1 MAISLTSL
9 APTGQPWGAAG
20 RWGASPGGGAP
31 PGLRPWGQSHA
42 FGAPGYTTSAWLQA
56 EEAAQRANRDANA
69 NWAAQ
74 QNAWNAGNAGWGG
87 PGTQTGNSSPFT
99 AETLTRNPEL
109 AAILNRIYPQIDALS
124 TDPNRNQTVIQRNVR
139 APEVEAAAQGA
150 LTQQQADA
158 HNNAQSI
165 RDFTTSWM
173 AAQPAATATANQEAG
188 AIGRLYDGSYAGDL
202 AENRRETGIL
212 TTQNLMR
219 RLGQISA
226 SGNLGELS
234 RGGVT
239 NSFDQANLL
248 GEAARA
254 SLARDL
260 EFQGQERADIS
271 DVMNRQTGAAG
282 LRQRLIDAVLQ
293 RPLVPIQAGQAT
305 SAADLNRLSG
315 VSNLILGNNVFT
327 PQSQAQL
334 IQQVQQLLSGQAS
347 LDPAANYRYVQGN
360 FPDSYPG
367 MAPQSNLRLPNIDL
381 GGGGTSFDQLLASLN
396 GSGGAQ
402 PSFPQ
407 ASVNR
412 VLNPSGF
419 GSYNDVVAGDPT
431 GRSQN
436 NQRNARLAELMQ
448 SFAAMG
454 YDPNAIMNWLSN
466 LSPEALARVPMGG
479 FE

>member
-1 MAISLTSL
+1 MAVSLLNL
-9 APTGQPWGAAG
+9 APPGPWGAAG
-20 RWGASPGGGAP
+20 RWGGIPGAGAQP
-31 PGLRPWGQSHA
+31 VLRPWGQNHP
-42 FGAPGYTTSAWLQA
+42 FGAPGYATSAWLQA
-56 EEAAQRANRDANA
+56 EEAAQRANRDATA
-69 NWAAQ
+69 NWAARN
-74 QNAWNAGNAGWGG
+74 NAWNAGNAGWGG
-87 PGTQTGNSSPFT
+87 PGTATGNSSPFT

-124 TDPNRNQTVIQRNVR
+124 TDPNRNQTVVQRNVK

-188 AIGRLYDGSYAGDL
+188 AVGRLYDGGYAGDL

-226 SGNLGELS
+226 AGNLGELS

-260 EFQGQERADIS
+260 EFQGQERADIA

-305 SAADLNRLSG
+305 SAADLSRLSG
-315 VSNLILGNNVFT
+315 VSNLIMGNNVFT

-334 IQQVQQLLSGQAS
+334 IQQMQQLLSGQAS
-347 LDPAANYRYVQGN
+347 IDPAAYHRYVRGN
-360 FPDSYPG
+360 FPDALPG
-367 MAPQSNLRLPNIDL
+367 VVPQQPSRFPNPNPASPGGLTVEDVL
-381 GGGGTSFDQLLASLN
+381 ELMRQQGSQGGGGGGYEDQPMLGPQNRPNPHDPLPGVWDWMPQHQANLMQANANASW
-396 GSGGAQ
+396 
-402 PSFPQ
+402 PED
-407 ASVNR
+407 VNR
-412 VLNPSGF
+412 DFSL
-419 GSYNDVVAGDPT
+419 
-431 GRSQN
+431 
-436 NQRNARLAELMQ
+436 E
-448 SFAAMG
+448 
-454 YDPNAIMNWLSN
+454 
-466 LSPEALARVPMGG
+466 
-479 FE
+479 